1 MSVKTIL
8 VVGSGAMGNGIAQTC
23 AVAGYDVIMEDVAE
37 EFVERG
43 LATIK
48 TSLARFVKSGKIAE
62 GDLSQILERIHGST
76 SVPESAPKADFVIEA
91 IPEIPDLKMKMFA
104 ELDSLCDPKVVLASN
119 TSQIS
124 ITAIGA
130 ATKHPDRVVGM
141 HFFNPAPVMK
151 LVEVVRGLRTAEATV
166 EATRELA
173 VAIGKDPVV
182 CRDSQGFIVN
192 RAMLVFLAECVR
204 MLEEGVGTKED
215 IDKAIKL
222 GLNHPMGPFE
232 LMDLTGVDIVHHAA
246 NGLQEVLGERFRAP
260 QLISQMVEAG
270 LIGRKTGAGFYDYSK
285 K

>member
-1 MSVKTIL
+1 M

-23 AVAGYDVIMEDVAE
+23 AVAGYDVIMEDVAQ

-62 GDLSQILERIHGST
+62 GDVAQILGRIKTST
-76 SVPESAPKADFVIEA
+76 SVPESAPQADFVIEA
-91 IPEIPDLKMKMFA
+91 IPEIPDLKAKMFA
-104 ELDSLCDPKVVLASN
+104 ELDSLCDPSVVLASN

-124 ITAIGA
+124 ITSIGA

-151 LVEVVRGLRTAEATV
+151 LVEVVRGLRTSESAVQT
-166 EATRELA
+166 TRDLA
-173 VAIGKDPVV
+173 VAIGKEPVV

-192 RAMLVFLAECVR
+192 RALLIFMAECIR

-232 LMDLTGVDIVHHAA
+232 LMDMTGVDIVYHAA
-246 NGLQEVLGERFRAP
+246 NGLQDVLGERFRSP
-260 QLISQMVEAG
+260 QLLNQMFEAG
-270 LIGRKTGAGFYDYSK
+270 LIGRKAGAGFYDYSK